1 MLESLTDTLLERAAL
16 AVKLARAA
24 GADGAF
30 AWSTRNRFVE
40 VNYRDGALEK
50 VQEST
55 SSSLSLKLYVGGK
68 YSSHSTTD
76 ARRDR
81 LEAFIKE
88 TVALTR
94 ALESDPHRALPDPAL
109 FEGRSEVDLDL
120 VDAGLSDLSADE
132 REGWCKEMNALVMA
146 HEGVISATSGAYND
160 HSVRAGVS
168 SNGFEGA
175 YETTSVWRGASAV
188 LKEEGDKRLRGGTW
202 VGGHHLDQFQWG
214 PEQITAEALRL
225 AERKRGASKGPTT
238 RAVMVVDPRASSR
251 LIGYLLRPANAKS
264 IQQGRSFL
272 ADKVG
277 EPITN
282 AALTLVDDPL
292 VARGLSS
299 RYFDGEGLA
308 AKPMT
313 LIEGG
318 VLKNLF
324 VDTYYGGKAGLTPT
338 TGGSSNLLATPGDR
352 DLAGLLADAG
362 SGVYITGWLGGN
374 SDNNTGDFSFGCRGH
389 LIENGVVG
397 APITEMNVTG
407 NLLDLFANLAAV
419 GNDPWPWSSTKIGS
433 LMFEDVQFSGA

>member
-1 MLESLTDTLLERAAL
+1 MLESLQDDLLERASL

-24 GADGAF
+24 GADGVF

-55 SSSLSLKLYVGGK
+55 SNSLSITLYAGGK

-76 ARRDR
+76 ARSDR

-94 ALESDPHRALPDPAL
+94 ALEPDPHRVLPDPSL

-120 VDAGLSDLSADE
+120 MDAGLAGLTADE

-160 HSVRAGVS
+160 HAVRAGVS

-225 AERKRGASKGPTT
+225 AERKRGATKGPTVRT
-238 RAVMVVDPRASSR
+238 VMVVDPRSSSR
-251 LIGYLLRPANAKS
+251 LLSYLLRSANAKS

-272 ADKVG
+272 AGKVG
-277 EPITN
+277 ESI
-282 AALTLVDDPL
+282 AGESLTVKDDPL

-299 RYFDGEGLA
+299 RYFDGEGIA

-318 VLKNLF
+318 VLKNLY
-324 VDTYYGGKAGLTPT
+324 VDTYYGAKAGLTPT
-338 TGGSSNLLATPGDR
+338 SGGSSNLLATPGDR
-352 DLAGLLADAG
+352 DLAGLIADAG
-362 SGVYITGWLGGN
+362 SGIYVTGWLGGN
-374 SDNNTGDFSFGCRGH
+374 ADNNTGDFSFGCRGH
-389 LIENGVVG
+389 LIENGVIG
-397 APITEMNVTG
+397 APVTEMNVTG
-407 NLLDLFANLAAV
+407 NLLSLFGKLAAV
-419 GNDPWPWSSTKIGS
+419 GNDPWPWSSTKLGS